1 MPKIEICKEC
11 GDGRKRV
18 ENKYFRNEKDMYQ
31 YLILDMLG
39 TSLDN
44 AREDL
49 DDNAFTS
56 LCLHIC
62 GFMAEYFS

>member
-1 MPKIEICKEC
+1 MIEIEI
-11 GDGRKRV
+11 RKDFHNGTVATER
-18 ENKYFRNEKDMYQ
+18 KSFTNEKDMYQ
-31 YLILDMLG
+31 YIMLNM
-39 TSLDN
+39 LEAYLKR

-62 GFMAEYFS
+62 GFMAEYFT

>member
-1 MPKIEICKEC
+1 MPKIEICKEF
-11 GDGRKRV
+11 GDGRKEV
-18 ENKYFRNEKDMYQ
+18 KVFRNEKDMYQ
-31 YLILDMLG
+31 YLILDMLE

>member
-1 MPKIEICKEC
+1 MPKIEIIKEL
-11 GDGRKRV
+11 GDGRKEV
-18 ENKYFRNEKDMYQ
+18 EIKDFRNEKDMYQ
-31 YLILDMLG
+31 HLILDMLE
-39 TSLDN
+39 TSLDS

-56 LCLHIC
+56 LCLQIC

>member
-1 MPKIEICKEC
+1 MFKIEIKKYHF
-11 GDGRKRV
+11 DGTEATEQKS
-18 ENKYFRNEKDMYQ
+18 FRNEKDMYQ
-31 YLILDMLG
+31 YLIFDMLE
-39 TSLDN
+39 TTLDN

-62 GFMAEYFS
+62 GFMAEYFT